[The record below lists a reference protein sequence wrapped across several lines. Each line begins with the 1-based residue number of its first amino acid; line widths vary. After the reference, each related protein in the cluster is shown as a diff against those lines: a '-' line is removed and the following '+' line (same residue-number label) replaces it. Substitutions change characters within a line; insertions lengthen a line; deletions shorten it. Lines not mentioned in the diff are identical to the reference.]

1 MSHIINK
8 FSPSILIA
16 GLIRLI
22 SDKSLRNKYVKF
34 LDHSYFCHNMED
46 QTSLDIKRLVKAIV
60 HLHDA
65 ERDKQISLATME
77 DMMRQ
82 NIRSDKDADR
92 FLAQWAVWKEDA
104 KIKEIVKDEPAFNVF
119 VEYLKVIAVAKN
131 VSPFSAD
138 YQLGNITLASEKLN
152 LMLSTVRLIEGMSLA
167 ESLSDMDIE
176 DLIINREK
184 HDARRFFRMGCPPID
199 EAIGGFAEQTLN
211 LVIGVTG
218 GGKSATSHHI
228 LRTCVETQ
236 TYCYVSVLEDR
247 PESFIFKLV
256 AGITGIEISRLRN
269 GPLTDEHKAA
279 IRKAKADIN
288 EYVKADF
295 VYGQDVGVI
304 HRLANDYDKQR
315 ILEGKPLPL
324 VNIVDYTGHVA
335 SKADGDKGFEK
346 MRNAYAERKDY
357 ALISKKVCFDFAQ
370 VNREGSK
377 RLNDEKILTQND
389 LAGAFD
395 IAQVCDNIISIN
407 RNAMNKT
414 ENTAEFHISKA
425 RDGITGLTI
434 SVGTEF
440 HKARFN
446 MKICSVIQGPP
457 EYSAKYNT

>member
-8 FSPSILIA
+8 FSPNILIA
-16 GLIRLI
+16 GLVRLV

-34 LDHSYFCHNMED
+34 LDPNYFCHNMED

-65 ERDKQISLATME
+65 ERDKQMSLVTME
-77 DMMRQ
+77 GEMRQ
-82 NIRSDKDADR
+82 VIRSDKDADR
-92 FLAQWAVWKEDA
+92 FLAQWVAWTTDP
-104 KIKEIVKDEPAFNVF
+104 KITETVKDEPAFNVF

-131 VSPFSAD
+131 VSPFSSD
-138 YQLGNITLASEKLN
+138 YQMGNITKASEKLN

-176 DLIINREK
+176 ELIINRENRA
-184 HDARRFFRMGCPPID
+184 ARKVFRIGCPPID
-199 EAIGGFAEQTLN
+199 DAIGGFAEQTLN
-211 LVIGVTG
+211 LVIGVSG

-228 LRTCVETQ
+228 LRTCVETK

-256 AGITGIEISRLRN
+256 AGITGISINRLRN
-269 GPLTDEHKAA
+269 GPLTGEHEAA

-295 VYGQDVGVI
+295 IYGQDVGVI
-304 HRLANDYDKQR
+304 HRIANDYDKQR
-315 ILEGKPLPL
+315 TLEGKPLPL
-324 VNIVDYTGHVA
+324 VNVVDYTGHVA

-425 RDGITGLTI
+425 RDGITGVTV

-446 MKICSVIQGPP
+446 MSACSVIQGPS
-457 EYSAKYNT
+457 EFASKYNR